1 MAQDTATAN
10 LGRFVWHD
18 MMTTD
23 LAKSVEFYSELF
35 GWTVQDEGN
44 GSEGPVYHRISADG
58 HEIGGF
64 IELQDDV
71 PSHWIGYVTVDDV
84 DNACGRARKLGGKA
98 PVPGQ
103 DIPNV
108 GRFAVVFHPGGSYV
122 SPFAPHNLEQ
132 ITPEAETIPGRLCW
146 NQLMSKDPDSAAKY
160 YEAVFGWTT
169 TVQDMGDGKYWL
181 FRSGEHAAAGMMA
194 INPAE
199 EYPDFWMPYVE
210 VHDVRETCK
219 EVEELGGQI
228 MISPS
233 DVPDLATIAVTADPT
248 GAILGISTHIGR

>member
-71 PSHWIGYVTVDDV
+71 PSHWIGYVTVPDV
-84 DNACGRARKLGGKA
+84 AGAVEVAAANGGDV
-98 PVPGQ
+98 PVPAITHFDDSHTIVQ
-103 DIPNV
+103 
-108 GRFAVVFHPGGSYV
+108 RFEGGHGVFHGFWGTEFTVAWKVCSI
-122 SPFAPHNLEQ
+122 A
-132 ITPEAETIPGRLCW
+132 TPSL
-146 NQLMSKDPDSAAKY
+146 D
-160 YEAVFGWTT
+160 
-169 TVQDMGDGKYWL
+169 
-181 FRSGEHAAAGMMA
+181 RSE
-194 INPAE
+194 
-199 EYPDFWMPYVE
+199 
-210 VHDVRETCK
+210 
-219 EVEELGGQI
+219 
-228 MISPS
+228 
-233 DVPDLATIAVTADPT
+233 
-248 GAILGISTHIGR
+248 